1 MTKAQ
6 FRKSKVRDKNP
17 QKLEAAY
24 LMQIFSADFKY
35 VAGCSLVNLMV

>member
-35 VAGCSLVNLMV
+35 AGCSLVNLMV